1 CIRQEREWWLRTTAA
16 GIAIGLSSEFCCVT
30 VCMILVIMIWQT
42 DLYSMTKP
50 HSSVDNSYSFHR
62 SIPLLLMDMSGI

>member
-1 CIRQEREWWLRTTAA
+1 MYPSREGVVATDNSRRDRNR
-16 GIAIGLSSEFCCVT
+16 
-30 VCMILVIMIWQT
+30 T

-62 SIPLLLMDMSGI
+62 SIPLLLMDMSGIFFLDDTFFCRINCS